1 MGVRYKS
8 NIQDGFFYWS
18 ALENDLVSDYITNP
32 IKKVPEFPMGLA
44 LQNSENPHNLQAQ
57 FRYWENIHVG
67 KYCMGLFLGNSS

>member
-32 IKKVPEFPMGLA
+32 IIDVLSARISYG
-44 LQNSENPHNLQAQ
+44 
-57 FRYWENIHVG
+57 
-67 KYCMGLFLGNSS
+67 SST